1 MNKNYLNYKNL
12 KFLCLKGEFKLKIL
26 LKNSTEKTGL
36 EQTKDLNL
44 TIQNLFNLNKLAL
57 LNLY

>member
-12 KFLCLKGEFKLKIL
+12 KFLCLKWEFKLKIL
-26 LKNSTEKTGL
+26 LKKSTEKTGL
-36 EQTKDLNL
+36 EQIRDLNL